1 MPTRQKPAR
10 KRRKP
15 TRLRL
20 TRERVRQIE
29 PPATGEITVWDT
41 EVTGLGVRCLSSKVK
56 SYVVMYR
63 AGYGREGVARR
74 ITLGKVNGLRL
85 EDARDAAL
93 DIRGRV
99 AKGEDPVAQRR
110 IQRREAKRPAL
121 SLEQA
126 LDRYDKDQTRR
137 KVAGRKNVQS
147 SLRRHLLGHVG
158 DLPLSELGRRTVI
171 EAVEA
176 LEAKGLPGAAES
188 LRGHASTFLK
198 WCADRGLIPAN
209 PLQGYRAPR
218 ATRAQ
223 RIAQP
228 GRSLRD
234 SEVSRVWAACEAEGV
249 NAAFGQL
256 VRMLILTGQRRTET
270 ARMRW
275 ADLDEK
281 RLWWRIPAEQTK
293 NGIAHE
299 VPLPPL
305 ARAVIAAAPKHDK
318 CEYVFSTNGE
328 SPISGFS
335 KLEPR
340 LRERAALTEPWTLH
354 DLRRTFRS
362 GLTRLGVEPDVAEVM
377 LNHRPETLRAVY
389 DRDPRLDARKKAA
402 ERWANHV
409 RGILD
414 PASGANV
421 VKLSEAG

>member
-1 MPTRQKPAR
+1 MSDTNRM
-10 KRRKP
+10 
-15 TRLRL
+15 RL
-20 TRERVRQIE
+20 TRERIRNLK
-29 PPATGEITVWDT
+29 PPASGETTIWDT
-41 EVTGLGVRCLSSKVK
+41 EVTGLGVRCLKSGVK
-56 SYVVMYR
+56 SYIVVYR
-63 AGYGREGVARR
+63 AGYGREGTARR
-74 ITLGKVNGLRL
+74 ITLGKVSALRL
-85 EDARDAAL
+85 EDARETAL

-99 AKGEDPVAQRR
+99 VKGEDPVAQRR
-110 IQRREAKRPAL
+110 AQRREAKRPQLGLEEAL
-121 SLEQA
+121 G
-126 LDRYDKDQTRR
+126 RYDKDQTRR
-137 KVAGRKNVQS
+137 KVAARKNVQS
-147 SLRRHLLGHVG
+147 SLRRYLLGHTG
-158 DLPLSELGRRTVI
+158 DVPLADLDRRAIV

-176 LEAKGLPGAAES
+176 LEAKGLPGAAQS

-198 WCADRGLIPAN
+198 WCADRGLIAAN
-209 PLQGYRAPR
+209 PLQGYRASR

-228 GRSLRD
+228 GRSLSD
-234 SEVSRVWAACEAEGV
+234 SELSRVWAACEADGV

-305 ARAVIAAAPKHDK
+305 ARAAIAAAPKHDK
-318 CEYVFSTNGE
+318 CEYVFSTDGE

-340 LRERAALTEPWTLH
+340 LRKRAELAERWTLH

-389 DRDPRLDARKKAA
+389 DRDPRLDARREAA